1 MSRHEGVSCDSCL
14 KSNFI
19 GRRYKC
25 LICYDYDLCADCF
38 EEGVTS
44 TRHLVDHPMQCIL
57 TRSDI
62 ELFFGGEMLNSEQPQ
77 SFTCPY
83 CKKMGFSDATLLE
96 HVSSEHTETSS
107 EVVCPVCAGLPGGE
121 PNLVTDDFAG
131 HLSLEHRTGPRELIS
146 FLDEPSAIRHGG
158 GVRRIPGRTLGG
170 PRARRSNMHFSSS
183 SGLSALS
190 PSGRESVDPIAEL
203 LSQLSGVR
211 RGGPPTS
218 QLQQLQMQIQL
229 ERQQATR
236 QQLERLPRRAH
247 PLVSSSNSNATMA
260 EVISGASGSGSGSGL
275 ISGNSSGSNANGGTG
290 SGSCRTNEW
299 SVSAQHQSQQS
310 SLAANALNT
319 REPGGSG
326 ISGSNGNSMLGM
338 SMGGSGSG
346 ANAGSAGASGNGGT
360 GADGAQSQFLLTKFM
375 QPTLSDAEWAEI
387 GRERA
392 DRSQFVQAL
401 LLSTLACTSLD
412 LDPEHDKRGESQET
426 TNSDNVNNE
435 KAASAAANNT
445 NTANDSES
453 SSYGDNTRETMM
465 NNNAADASAQT
476 TNSSSVTG
484 RQQVHQQ
491 QQTSPEDFVVE
502 DLKQQQAY
510 SSKKK
515 SGNTA
520 GIKPSAGAGA
530 TTDRGIERRGRP
542 PPTSA
547 GAAAVAVAAAATGS
561 QSQPQQQGQQ
571 PQKYKQNAAA
581 NAAAMSAANTN
592 QIPDSR

>member
-14 KSNFI
+14 KSNFN

-25 LICYDYDLCADCF
+25 LICYDYDLCADCY

-96 HVSSEHTETSS
+96 HVSAEHTETSL

-131 HLSLEHRTGPRELIS
+131 HLTLEHRTGPRELIS

-211 RGGPPTS
+211 RGGPQTS

-229 ERQQATR
+229 ERQQVTATR

-247 PLVSSSNSNATMA
+247 PMVSSSNSNATMP
-260 EVISGASGSGSGSGL
+260 EVISSGPILGGSGSGGSGSGSA
-275 ISGNSSGSNANGGTG
+275 NASGGT
-290 SGSCRTNEW
+290 SCRTNEW
-299 SVSAQHQSQQS
+299 TVNP
-310 SLAANALNT
+310 SLAAQLQTQSGLSGNNALNN
-319 REPGGSG
+319 RESG
-326 ISGSNGNSMLGM
+326 
-338 SMGGSGSG
+338 GGSGSVNG
-346 ANAGSAGASGNGGT
+346 AAANNVSNVLGTSIAGGAVGT
-360 GADGAQSQFLLTKFM
+360 GANGSANGTEGQSQFLLTKFM
-375 QPTLSDAEWAEI
+375 QPILSDTEWAEM
-387 GRERA
+387 ERDRS

-401 LLSTLACTSLD
+401 LLSTLSFDSLEAISISGAAAERD
-412 LDPEHDKRGESQET
+412 NRSESQE
-426 TNSDNVNNE
+426 TNSDNVNNGKVLGANTKSDANARE
-435 KAASAAANNT
+435 SA
-445 NTANDSES
+445 
-453 SSYGDNTRETMM
+453 M
-465 NNNAADASAQT
+465 NNNTDASAQT
-476 TNSSSVTG
+476 TNTSGSGGISAG

-491 QQTSPEDFVVE
+491 QQTSPEDIADE
-502 DLKQQQAY
+502 YKQLQQQQAQQQSY
-510 SSKKK
+510 ASKKK
-515 SGNTA
+515 STSNSSASGAA
-520 GIKPSAGAGA
+520 GGTGGKSQA
-530 TTDRGIERRGRP
+530 DRGIERRGRP
-542 PPTSA
+542 PPPPV
-547 GAAAVAVAAAATGS
+547 GGGPAATGS
-561 QSQPQQQGQQ
+561 QPPQQH
-571 PQKYKQNAAA
+571 
-581 NAAAMSAANTN
+581 
-592 QIPDSR
+592 SR

>member
-14 KSNFI
+14 KSNFN

-25 LICYDYDLCADCF
+25 LICYDYDLCADCY
-38 EEGVTS
+38 EDGVTS

-96 HVSSEHTETSS
+96 HVSAEHTETSL

-131 HLSLEHRTGPRELIS
+131 HLTLEHRTGPRELIS

-211 RGGPPTS
+211 RGGPQTS

-229 ERQQATR
+229 ERQQVTATR

-247 PLVSSSNSNATMA
+247 PMVSSSNSNATMP
-260 EVISGASGSGSGSGL
+260 EVISSGPILSGSGSGGSGASGSGSL
-275 ISGNSSGSNANGGTG
+275 NGGGG
-290 SGSCRTNEW
+290 SSCRTNEW
-299 SVSAQHQSQQS
+299 TVNP
-310 SLAANALNT
+310 SLAAQQQSQSGLT
-319 REPGGSG
+319 GSG
-326 ISGSNGNSMLGM
+326 GINSRETG
-338 SMGGSGSG
+338 GGSGSV
-346 ANAGSAGASGNGGT
+346 NGGSGSNASNILGMT
-360 GADGAQSQFLLTKFM
+360 IAGGAVGAGVNSASNGADVQSQFLLTKFM
-375 QPTLSDAEWAEI
+375 QPTLSDTEWAEME
-387 GRERA
+387 RERS

-401 LLSTLACTSLD
+401 VLSTLSYDSLETIAIGD
-412 LDPEHDKRGESQET
+412 GETERDNRGESQE

-435 KAASAAANNT
+435 KVSAANTKSDAN
-445 NTANDSES
+445 ARES
-453 SSYGDNTRETMM
+453 LM
-465 NNNAADASAQT
+465 NNNTDASAQT
-476 TNSSSVTG
+476 TNTSGGGSSGTMPGSG

-491 QQTSPEDFVVE
+491 QQTSPEDIADE
-502 DLKQQQAY
+502 YKQLQQQQQAQQQTY
-510 SSKKK
+510 ASKKK
-515 SGNTA
+515 STSNTGVSGGAGGTA
-520 GIKPSAGAGA
+520 GKPTA
-530 TTDRGIERRGRP
+530 DRGIERRGRP
-542 PPTSA
+542 PPPPIGG
-547 GAAAVAVAAAATGS
+547 GAAAAG
-561 QSQPQQQGQQ
+561 SQPQQQH
-571 PQKYKQNAAA
+571 
-581 NAAAMSAANTN
+581 
-592 QIPDSR
+592 SR

>member
-14 KSNFI
+14 KSNFN

-25 LICYDYDLCADCF
+25 LICYDYDLCADCY

-96 HVSSEHTETSS
+96 HVSAEHTETSL

-131 HLSLEHRTGPRELIS
+131 HLTLEHRTGPRELIS

-170 PRARRSNMHFSSS
+170 PRARRSNMHFTSA

-211 RGGPPTS
+211 RGGPQTS

-229 ERQQATR
+229 ERQQVTATR

-247 PLVSSSNSNATMA
+247 PMVSSSNSNATMP
-260 EVISGASGSGSGSGL
+260 EVISSGPILSGSGSGGSGASGSGSVNGSG
-275 ISGNSSGSNANGGTG
+275 GT
-290 SGSCRTNEW
+290 SCRTNEW
-299 SVSAQHQSQQS
+299 TVNP
-310 SLAANALNT
+310 SLAAQQQSQSGLTGNNTLNS
-319 REPGGSG
+319 RESGGGS
-326 ISGSNGNSMLGM
+326 SSVN
-338 SMGGSGSG
+338 GGSGSNASNVIGMSVAGG
-346 ANAGSAGASGNGGT
+346 AVGTSVNCSGT
-360 GADGAQSQFLLTKFM
+360 GADGQSHFLLTKFM
-375 QPTLSDAEWAEI
+375 QPTLSDTEWAEME
-387 GRERA
+387 RERS

-401 LLSTLACTSLD
+401 LLSTLSFDSLD
-412 LDPEHDKRGESQET
+412 TIAISGADVERDNRGESQE

-435 KAASAAANNT
+435 KVSAVNTKSDAN
-445 NTANDSES
+445 ARES
-453 SSYGDNTRETMM
+453 LM
-465 NNNAADASAQT
+465 NNNTDASAQT
-476 TNSSSVTG
+476 TNTSGGGGVSAGSMHGSG

-491 QQTSPEDFVVE
+491 QQTSPEDIADE
-502 DLKQQQAY
+502 YKQLQQQQQQQQAQQQTY
-510 SSKKK
+510 TSKKK
-515 SGNTA
+515 SSSNTGA
-520 GIKPSAGAGA
+520 SGGAGGTGGKTA
-530 TTDRGIERRGRP
+530 ADRGIERRGRP
-542 PPTSA
+542 PPPPV
-547 GAAAVAVAAAATGS
+547 GGGAAATGS
-561 QSQPQQQGQQ
+561 QPQQH
-571 PQKYKQNAAA
+571 
-581 NAAAMSAANTN
+581 
-592 QIPDSR
+592 SR